1 MKTIKVTDHAA
12 LFVETLRDENSLNE
26 RKAELCDVL
35 CDIIAQA
42 DVNGTPNKELM
53 PTLMAVGCVV
63 DIINELSKEKDTE
76 F

>member
-1 MKTIKVTDHAA
+1 MKTIKVTDNAA
-12 LFVETLRDENSLNE
+12 SFVKSLRDENSLNE

-35 CDIIAQA
+35 CDIIANA

-63 DIINELSKEKDTE
+63 ELINELAKEKDAE
-76 F
+76 I